1 MNEIEIAER
10 LTKVEERA
18 KSNTHQIDELKPV
31 VNEIHT
37 MSKTMVQLV
46 GEVQHTNENVVEL
59 KEKVETLENEPAERW
74 NSMRRT
80 IFTTVVSTV
89 AGALVGAILA
99 LIL

>member
-89 AGALVGAILA
+89 AGALVGAILT